1 MNEFKNKLASL
12 TNFKGEKGKLVD
24 VLKGADIFI
33 GLSAPKAITGDM
45 VKIMNKD
52 PVIFALANPTPEIY
66 PDEAKSFGAYIVATG
81 RSDFPNQINN
91 SLAFPGIFRAAVD
104 VRANNITVEMKV
116 AASEA
121 IANLVPEKDL
131 RADFIIPGSLDTS
144 VSMSVCRAVAEVAFK
159 QGENKD
165 KSANSD
171 LIYENIHSWFAEE
184 KLINF
189 EHIKQKNIEW
199 KI

>member
-1 MNEFKNKLASL
+1 MTNKSL
-12 TNFKGEKGKLVD
+12 EKGKLVD
-24 VLKGADIFI
+24 VIKSADIFI
-33 GLSAPKAITGDM
+33 GLSAPKAVTQEMIKT
-45 VKIMNKD
+45 MNKD

-66 PDEAKSFGAYIVATG
+66 PEEALQAGALIVATG

-104 VRANNITVEMKV
+104 VRARNITIEMKI

-121 IANLVPEKDL
+121 IAKLVPEEDL
-131 RADFIIPGSLDTS
+131 RPEFIIPACLDTS

-165 KSANSD
+165 LSFNSD
-171 LIYENIHSWFAEE
+171 LIYENIHSWFLEG

-189 EHIKQKNIEW
+189 EFIKEKNFQW